1 MRVKV
6 VPAYGQSTLSDI
18 LPAVAAHLGVP
29 GMVDRLGLPASTRYV
44 VLLVDGLGLGLVRS
58 HLRDAPYFAELFGDA
73 VELTSGVPSTTATS
87 ITCLGTGCPPGVHG
101 IAGYTFREPASGVRM
116 NALTWE
122 HGPEAVESFQPH
134 DTMFETMSAHGVT
147 CTSVVLPR
155 FEGSGLTRAAL
166 RGAEF
171 VGIDDDADGD
181 ARMAAITGAAAAGER
196 SCVYVYERRLDH
208 AGHGRGTASEAWRRV
223 LHRIDGFAEQ
233 LRAELPDDVVLLV
246 TGDHGMIDVP
256 ARTRIVLDDQPG
268 LLDGVD
274 LLAGEARFRQLYS
287 RTPDAVARR
296 FAAFLGERAW
306 VVTRDQAIEEEWFG
320 ATPASMA
327 GHFGDVLVAMRGTW
341 ALMSRDF
348 PQEFGLVGM
357 HGSLTPEE
365 AAVPLFVDGPV
376 RPAPWSGRG

>member
-1 MRVKV
+1 MSVKV

-29 GMVDRLGLPASTRYV
+29 GMVDRLGLPASARYV
-44 VLLVDGLGLGLVRS
+44 VMLVDGLGLGLVRS

-101 IAGYTFREPASGVRM
+101 IVGYTFREPDSGARM

-122 HGPEAVESFQPH
+122 NGPEAVESFQAQE
-134 DTMFETMSAHGVT
+134 TMFEAMTAGGVA

-166 RGAEF
+166 RGTEF
-171 VGIDDDADGD
+171 VGLDDDVD
-181 ARMAAITGAAAAGER
+181 AETRVAAIADAVAAGSR

-208 AGHGRGTASEAWRRV
+208 VGHGLGTASEAWRRI
-223 LHRIDGFAEQ
+223 LRRIDAFAEQ
-233 LRAELPDDVVLLV
+233 LRAGLPDDVVLLV

-256 ARTRIVLDDQPG
+256 PRTRIVLDDQPG
-268 LLDGVD
+268 LLDGVH
-274 LLAGEARFRQLYS
+274 LVAGEARFRQLY
-287 RTPDAVARR
+287 TDHPDAVARR
-296 FAAFLGERAW
+296 FADFLGERAW
-306 VVTRDQAIEEEWFG
+306 VLTRDQAISEEWFG
-320 ATPASMA
+320 RTPATI
-327 GHFGDVLVAMRGTW
+327 GQRFGDVVVAMRGTW
-341 ALMSRDF
+341 ALMSREF

-357 HGSLTPEE
+357 HGSLTPDE
-365 AAVPLFVDGPV
+365 ALVPLFVDGPV
-376 RPAPWSGRG
+376 HPAPWGSHG

>member
-1 MRVKV
+1 MSVKV

-44 VLLVDGLGLGLVRS
+44 VMLVDGLGLGLVRS

-101 IAGYTFREPASGVRM
+101 VVGYTFREPASGVRM

-122 HGPEAVESFQPH
+122 NGPEPVETFQPH
-134 DTMFETMSAHGVT
+134 DTMFETMSAYGAT

-155 FEGSGLTRAAL
+155 FAGSGLTRAAL
-166 RGAEF
+166 RGADF
-171 VGIDDDADGD
+171 IGLDDDVDADT
-181 ARMAAITGAAAAGER
+181 RVAAIAEAAGAAQR
-196 SCVYVYERRLDH
+196 TCVYVYERRLDH

-223 LHRIDGFAEQ
+223 LRTIDGFAER
-233 LRAELPDDVVLLV
+233 LRAGLPDDVVLLV
-246 TGDHGMIDVP
+246 TGDHGMVDVP
-256 ARTRIVLDDQPG
+256 SRTRIVLDDQPG
-268 LLDGVD
+268 LLGGVD
-274 LLAGEARFRQLYS
+274 LVAGEARFRQLYTTS
-287 RTPDAVARR
+287 PDAVARR
-296 FAAFLGERAW
+296 FADFLGERAW
-306 VVTRDQAIEEEWFG
+306 VLTREQAIAEEWFG
-320 ATPASMA
+320 PTPAAMA
-327 GHFGDVLVAMRGTW
+327 GRFGDVVVAMRGTW

-376 RPAPWSGRG
+376 RPAPWGARG